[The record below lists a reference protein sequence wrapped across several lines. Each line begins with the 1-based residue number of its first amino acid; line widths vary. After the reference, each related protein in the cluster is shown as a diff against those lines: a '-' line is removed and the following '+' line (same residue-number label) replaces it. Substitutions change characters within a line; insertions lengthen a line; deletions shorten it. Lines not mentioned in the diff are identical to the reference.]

1 MRVEVLY
8 MEDCPNHREA
18 VEIVRTALRAAGQP
32 EQIRQVEVR
41 TPAEAEA
48 LAFLG
53 SPTVRLNGVDIEP
66 EARSHRTYGL
76 SCRTY
81 RAGAARSG
89 VPSMALVLGAIA
101 EISAATP
108 QAAPTKGSRWG
119 KRTVLGVLLAVAL
132 GSGAGSAPAQKSPAA
147 SGQKGPVI
155 HASDLT
161 KPVMWR
167 FQDLEDKMAAIAADF
182 PDELY
187 NTYRPKG
194 DPDVR
199 TAAEILL
206 HVAEQNYSAAS
217 LMRTKQQQ
225 DAWIAAGKEPDNKAL
240 LTFVTKQDTV
250 EKVKA
255 SFEAVRAAFENN
267 PEPVGTAN
275 RTETN
280 LDMWLYVI
288 AHGNSHFGNLVTYY
302 RVNGLVPPSSRQ

>member
-1 MRVEVLY
+1 MSNKSWLSAPLL
-8 MEDCPNHREA
+8 M
-18 VEIVRTALRAAGQP
+18 I
-32 EQIRQVEVR
+32 I
-41 TPAEAEA
+41 
-48 LAFLG
+48 LAMGGEF
-53 SPTVRLNGVDIEP
+53 
-66 EARSHRTYGL
+66 
-76 SCRTY
+76 
-81 RAGAARSG
+81 
-89 VPSMALVLGAIA
+89 
-101 EISAATP
+101 
-108 QAAPTKGSRWG
+108 
-119 KRTVLGVLLAVAL
+119 AL
-132 GSGAGSAPAQKSPAA
+132 GQKSPTAA

-167 FQDLEDKMAAIAADF
+167 FHDLEDRMVAIAADF
-182 PDELY
+182 PEELY

-199 TAAEILL
+199 TTAEILL
-206 HVAEQNYSAAS
+206 HIASQNYSAAE

-225 DAWIAAGKEPDNKAL
+225 DAWIAGGKEPDNKAL

-267 PEPVGTAN
+267 PEPVGPAN

-302 RVNGLVPPSSRQ
+302 RDNGLVPPTSRQ